1 MRLYAWAVLVVGLG
15 LVAGGGG
22 SGALGQTVPPA
33 APPLVE
39 LKQNYPNPF
48 NPATTIPFTLSGDLF
63 ANGHRPR
70 VSLKIYNVLA
80 QLVAVPI
87 LQGTGEE
94 LSDLELSCT
103 TGGGSIPCT
112 FSAYWN
118 GNVLNTDREASSGV
132 YIYQLIVD
140 GRRFTKKMIIM
151 KEAVTGGNGRER
163 AVGVTPTALFPAHYR
178 LLPFR
183 HLSPARWLP
192 WGQA

>member
-1 MRLYAWAVLVVGLG
+1 MKLYCIVLALW
-15 LVAGGGG
+15 LGGGLLAG
-22 SGALGQTVPPA
+22 VDGVLGQATP
-33 APPLVE
+33 PPLVE

-48 NPATTIPFTLSGDLF
+48 NPATTIPFTLSGALF
-63 ANGHRPR
+63 ADGHRPK

-94 LSDLELSCT
+94 LSDLELTCT
-103 TGGGSIPCT
+103 SGGGSMPCS

-118 GNVLNTDREASSGV
+118 GNVLHTDREASSGV

-151 KEAVTGGNGRER
+151 K
-163 AVGVTPTALFPAHYR
+163 
-178 LLPFR
+178 
-183 HLSPARWLP
+183 
-192 WGQA
+192 